1 MNPLLRDELAALI
14 AEEMTRPEAKRT
26 ESATRRDA
34 MLRRI
39 IDLQTLYQLGWL
51 VRQETMHVYGVLECL
66 SDADLESLIDT
77 LQRAEQAIHDGVP
90 FVEVGLIKGATC
102 TWVA

>member
-14 AEEMTRPEAKRT
+14 ADEMRRPEERRK

-66 SDADLESLIDT
+66 SDEELDGLIAT
-77 LQRAEQAIHDGVP
+77 LLRAEQAVHDGVP

-102 TWVA
+102 NWVA

>member
-14 AEEMTRPEAKRT
+14 AEEMTRPEAKRN
-26 ESATRRDA
+26 EAATRRDA

-51 VRQETMHVYGVLECL
+51 VRQETMNVYGVLECL
-66 SDADLESLIDT
+66 SDSDLESLIET
-77 LQRAEQAIHDGVP
+77 LLRAEQAIHDGVP